1 LLTLANQT
9 VRERVRISVGGLR
22 FRLRLSNE
30 FNSAPLEVG
39 EVTVALANGKAG
51 VQPASLHVVTFA
63 GSRSAVLP
71 PGAPLLSDPVD
82 FPLQAGTQISI
93 SIYLPRPVRSVTWH
107 ELALERAVVSGP
119 GDHSHDTV
127 IEVNAEA
134 QSSILLSAVLVPARP
149 SQKLIVAMGDS
160 IVDGDRST
168 VDAGRS
174 WPSQLERRIQGAGL
188 GSRVAVVNEGI
199 AGNRLLANGPVAS
212 LGESA
217 LARFDRDVLS
227 LPGVTHIILL
237 EGIND
242 LGFPGAKLGSL
253 ALADAGDAR
262 TADDLVKAYRQL
274 IARAHA
280 HGIRVIGCTL
290 TPFEG
295 VDVPGYYSRAKDAE
309 REKVNRWIR
318 TSGAFDGTI
327 DFDRV
332 LRDPQHPGRLA
343 PRLASSDHLHPN
355 DSGYR
360 AMAAAIDL
368 TLFR

>member
-1 LLTLANQT
+1 
-9 VRERVRISVGGLR
+9 
-22 FRLRLSNE
+22 
-30 FNSAPLEVG
+30 
-39 EVTVALANGKAG
+39 
-51 VQPASLHVVTFA
+51 
-63 GSRSAVLP
+63 
-71 PGAPLLSDPVD
+71 
-82 FPLQAGTQISI
+82 
-93 SIYLPRPVRSVTWH
+93 
-107 ELALERAVVSGP
+107 
-119 GDHSHDTV
+119 
-127 IEVNAEA
+127 
-134 QSSILLSAVLVPARP
+134 
-149 SQKLIVAMGDS
+149 
-160 IVDGDRST
+160 
-168 VDAGRS
+168 
-174 WPSQLERRIQGAGL
+174 
-188 GSRVAVVNEGI
+188 VAVVNEGI

-227 LPGVTHIILL
+227 LPGVTHIIVL